1 MRDPINDTAIFNR
14 MVHQKIMTV
23 ETLSTLLHRSVK
35 TARRRLKQWNAST
48 SYNEN
53 ARYYT
58 LPGIPEFD
66 AHGLWLYHQVR
77 FSRYG
82 NATQT
87 MLHAVAQSPCGLDAA
102 EFTELLGI
110 SVGDLLTS
118 LSRHP
123 EVTREKIQGRF
134 VYFSAVPTLYTR
146 QKAARTG
153 MPRRLSLPTVS
164 EAIAILVETIKHPHL
179 SVDDLSRII
188 STSLTTIPPQRIHAL
203 FTYHGLTRKKTLMR
217 SF

>member
-1 MRDPINDTAIFNR
+1 MRDSINDTTIFSL

-23 ETLSTLLHRSVK
+23 ETLSTLLNRSVK
-35 TARRRLKQWNAST
+35 TARRQLKQWKAYT

-66 AHGLWLYHQVR
+66 AHGLWSYRQVR

-87 MLHAVAQSPCGLDAA
+87 MIHAVTQSSCGLDAA
-102 EFTELLGI
+102 ECMDLLGI
-110 SVGDLLTS
+110 SVRTLLTS
-118 LSRHP
+118 LRHHP
-123 EVTREKIQGRF
+123 EMTREKIQGRF
-134 VYFSAVPTLYTR
+134 VYFSAIPIHYTS
-146 QKAARTG
+146 QKVARIG
-153 MPRRLSLPTVS
+153 MPRHRQLPTER
-164 EAIAILVETIKHPHL
+164 EAITILVETIKHPHL
-179 SVDDLSRII
+179 SVEDLSRVI
-188 STSLTTIPPQRIHAL
+188 SVSHAVIPPQRIHAL
-203 FTYHGLTRKKTLMR
+203 FTYHGLTRKKTLTR